1 MEWERWN
8 AISSNFLSFVTQ
20 DPSMFALYL
29 LGMISLAEASPA
41 CASGSTFLAARRRA
55 RMIDAM
61 MATVSTTAIT
71 PSESAVGM

>member
-41 CASGSTFLAARRRA
+41 CASGSLVFAA
-55 RMIDAM
+55 
-61 MATVSTTAIT
+61 
-71 PSESAVGM
+71 